1 MTEMELHGGGELVPA
16 VDGELWARLAELDE
30 AAAQHVTRRANTA
43 RSYDSDWRAWEL
55 YTATL
60 GIPLEAATIGSLVG
74 FVLWHQRG
82 GLAPS
87 TASRRLYGVVV
98 SLRDRG
104 VTAPQDALEGA
115 RLALDQFAREV
126 AEAGEQRGRGKAAP
140 VTVAQLRKMSAALPN
155 TLKGVRDRAILLV
168 EFGIAGRQSEVAN
181 LLARDVEVHKDGL
194 VVHVRYTKTKPRSPA
209 VARGTHPLT
218 CPVQAWQAWAEA
230 ASEAMVVD
238 LDPGGPAFRRVN
250 RHGQVLGGMSAQAVG
265 NVWLAASTRAGLPRL
280 TSHGA
285 RSGLATEARR
295 AGHDAKTIAEQGGWS
310 PNSKVL
316 YEYMRIVD
324 QWADNATA
332 GLGL

>member
-1 MTEMELHGGGELVPA
+1 MTELELHGGGELLPA
-16 VDGELWARLAELDE
+16 RDGDLWVRLAALDE
-30 AAAQHVTRRANTA
+30 AAAQHVTRKANTA
-43 RSYDSDWRAWEL
+43 RSYSSDWKAWEQ
-55 YTATL
+55 YTTTI
-60 GIPLEAATIGSLVG
+60 GIPLEAATIGSFVG
-74 FVLWHQRG
+74 FVLWHQRA
-82 GLAPS
+82 GLALS

-104 VTAPQDALEGA
+104 VTVPQDALDGA

-126 AEAGEQRGRGKAAP
+126 AELGEQRGRGKAAP
-140 VTVAQLRKMSAALPN
+140 VTVAALRKMSAALPD

-168 EFGIAGRQSEVAN
+168 GFGIAGRRAEVAN
-181 LLARDVEVHKDGL
+181 LLTRDVAVHPEGL
-194 VVHVRYTKTKPRSPA
+194 VVQIRYAKTTPRSPA

-218 CPVQAWQAWAEA
+218 CPVRAWQAWAQAVELA
-230 ASEAMVVD
+230 PD
-238 LDPGGPAFRRVN
+238 GPAFRRVN

-265 NVWLAASTRAGLPRL
+265 NVWSEASVRAGLPRL
-280 TSHGA
+280 TAHGA

-295 AGHDAKTIAEQGGWS
+295 AGHDAKTIAQQGGWS
-310 PNSKVL
+310 PNSRVL